1 MKGYLLAEGKRLVL
15 AVLAFLVVFAAV
27 PGLRLVHLLG
37 LLAAGLCALGLLY
50 RNASSRFFGR
60 AMAGGIGCLGGFVLA
75 RTMLQNRPL
84 RMVSASEYAL
94 LFLDFL
100 LWAGLL
106 LWSCR
111 ADTAPKREKPP
122 LFKEQVPDKARL
134 IQYIQDLPIVG
145 IHAKWGNGKS
155 FLWENLRSDL
165 QAQFEIVQIDL
176 LACDLDQIE
185 AFLIR
190 ELEKVLERGQIY
202 PENAHY
208 LKAQLGKN
216 SALEKLGGIAG
227 ESGFSDTFD
236 SLQQELERLPKK
248 VLLNFEDID
257 RIRSEE
263 VIQKI
268 FAISEKLASDR
279 VHVVFQYN
287 KEALPGRLQEKEYL
301 EKYVPFNVG
310 LTPISFASLVGYFWD
325 RFEMDGLPL
334 KKDALSLIG
343 VTRPSYET
351 LNSAVGLDAKASF
364 DLTSLVSIR
373 KVQFY
378 LEEVK
383 VLLTSNEEF
392 ARQTNAETVAM
403 VLLVK
408 HFFREEYAALQAKT
422 SPLKIFA
429 FETEEGPRT
438 LLELADRYRKP
449 RQWESAAGKEQRRAA
464 LEEVLQ
470 RGENSEHLWLL
481 MLLGY
486 QIPFQGGD
494 EERNREQKE
503 RTELHNAKIDH
514 LVWNVLANGLSEL
527 TDEENEVGGLLHKV
541 FYDAKKEEWP
551 ARWEAYQLDRIHG
564 RFPKDNT
571 TVMKWGDNALACSFR
586 AMARAGKYAKV
597 QTQLLELLIEL
608 ERAKENPAVSDAL
621 LECLSYCDWS
631 DGLDFVL
638 MADFFT
644 TLKGEENPEHLPSY
658 RMFFQNAIEA
668 IMQNHYCEQVGG
680 FMFEWSYKD
689 GYAEHEIEQLG
700 YLKQEL
706 EEEREKQTVSFL
718 QKELDTL
725 IRFVEKNRELLSSP
739 TPMPRREPGVKFD
752 EWRGLYA
759 HQAEID
765 RLKEYRK
772 THTEAEFE
780 QELQKSR
787 GGLYY
792 AEVKEALK
800 QDE

>member
-60 AMAGGIGCLGGFVLA
+60 VMAGGIGCLGGFVLA
-75 RTMLQNRPL
+75 RTMLQDRPL

-111 ADTAPKREKPP
+111 ADAAPKREKPP

-216 SALEKLGGIAG
+216 STLEKLGGIAG

-310 LTPISFASLVGYFWD
+310 LTPISFASLVEYFWD
-325 RFEMDGLPL
+325 RFEMDPLPL

-422 SPLKIFA
+422 SPLKIFL
-429 FETEEGPRT
+429 FKTEEGPRT

-470 RGENSEHLWLL
+470 RGRKLRA
-481 MLLGY
+481 
-486 QIPFQGGD
+486 P
-494 EERNREQKE
+494 
-503 RTELHNAKIDH
+503 
-514 LVWNVLANGLSEL
+514 LAADASGISDPLS
-527 TDEENEVGGLLHKV
+527 
-541 FYDAKKEEWP
+541 
-551 ARWEAYQLDRIHG
+551 G
-564 RFPKDNT
+564 R
-571 TVMKWGDNALACSFR
+571 G
-586 AMARAGKYAKV
+586 
-597 QTQLLELLIEL
+597 
-608 ERAKENPAVSDAL
+608 
-621 LECLSYCDWS
+621 
-631 DGLDFVL
+631 
-638 MADFFT
+638 
-644 TLKGEENPEHLPSY
+644 
-658 RMFFQNAIEA
+658 
-668 IMQNHYCEQVGG
+668 
-680 FMFEWSYKD
+680 
-689 GYAEHEIEQLG
+689 
-700 YLKQEL
+700 
-706 EEEREKQTVSFL
+706 
-718 QKELDTL
+718 
-725 IRFVEKNRELLSSP
+725 
-739 TPMPRREPGVKFD
+739 
-752 EWRGLYA
+752 
-759 HQAEID
+759 
-765 RLKEYRK
+765 
-772 THTEAEFE
+772 
-780 QELQKSR
+780 
-787 GGLYY
+787 
-792 AEVKEALK
+792 
-800 QDE
+800 

>member
-60 AMAGGIGCLGGFVLA
+60 VMADGIGCLGGFVLA
-75 RTMLQNRPL
+75 RTMLQDRPL
-84 RMVSASEYAL
+84 RRVSASEYAL

-111 ADTAPKREKPP
+111 ADAAPKREKPP

-208 LKAQLGKN
+208 LKAQMGKN
-216 SALEKLGGIAG
+216 TALEKLGGIAG

-248 VLLNFEDID
+248 V
-257 RIRSEE
+257 
-263 VIQKI
+263 
-268 FAISEKLASDR
+268 
-279 VHVVFQYN
+279 
-287 KEALPGRLQEKEYL
+287 
-301 EKYVPFNVG
+301 
-310 LTPISFASLVGYFWD
+310 
-325 RFEMDGLPL
+325 
-334 KKDALSLIG
+334 
-343 VTRPSYET
+343 
-351 LNSAVGLDAKASF
+351 
-364 DLTSLVSIR
+364 
-373 KVQFY
+373 
-378 LEEVK
+378 
-383 VLLTSNEEF
+383 
-392 ARQTNAETVAM
+392 
-403 VLLVK
+403 
-408 HFFREEYAALQAKT
+408 
-422 SPLKIFA
+422 
-429 FETEEGPRT
+429 
-438 LLELADRYRKP
+438 
-449 RQWESAAGKEQRRAA
+449 
-464 LEEVLQ
+464 
-470 RGENSEHLWLL
+470 
-481 MLLGY
+481 
-486 QIPFQGGD
+486 
-494 EERNREQKE
+494 
-503 RTELHNAKIDH
+503 
-514 LVWNVLANGLSEL
+514 
-527 TDEENEVGGLLHKV
+527 LHKV

-571 TVMKWGDNALACSFR
+571 TVMMWGDNALACSFR

-608 ERAKENPAVSDAL
+608 ERAKEDPAVSDVL
-621 LECLSYCDWS
+621 LECLSYCNWFNGQD
-631 DGLDFVL
+631 LIL
-638 MADFFT
+638 MADFFV
-644 TLKGEENPEHLPSY
+644 TLNGGKNPEHLPFY
-658 RMFFQNAIEA
+658 RTFFQNAMKAIIE
-668 IMQNHYCEQVGG
+668 NRYCERMES
-680 FMFEWSYKD
+680 FMFEWSDKD
-689 GYAEHEIEQLG
+689 GFAEHEIEQLG

-706 EEEREKQTVSFL
+706 EEERATQTVPFL

-725 IRFVEKNRELLSSP
+725 IRFVEKNAALLSGP
-739 TPMPRREPGVKFD
+739 APMPQRKPGWKVG
-752 EWRGLYA
+752 EWRSEYS
-759 HQAEID
+759 HQTEID

-787 GGLYY
+787 RGLYY
-792 AEVKEALK
+792 VEVKEALK
-800 QDE
+800 QDK

>member
-1 MKGYLLAEGKRLVL
+1 MKGYLLAEAKRLVL

-60 AMAGGIGCLGGFVLA
+60 VMAGGIGCLGGFVLA
-75 RTMLQNRPL
+75 RTMLQDRPL

-111 ADTAPKREKPP
+111 ADAAPKREKPP

-190 ELEKVLERGQIY
+190 E
-202 PENAHY
+202 
-208 LKAQLGKN
+208 
-216 SALEKLGGIAG
+216 LEKLGGIAG

-325 RFEMDGLPL
+325 RFEMDPLPL

-422 SPLKIFA
+422 SPLRIFV
-429 FETEEGPRT
+429 FETEEGPLT

-514 LVWNVLANGLSEL
+514 LVWNVMANGLSEL
-527 TDEENEVGGLLHKV
+527 TDEENEVEELLHKV

-571 TVMKWGDNALACSFR
+571 TVMMWGDNALACSFR

-608 ERAKENPAVSDAL
+608 ERAKENPAVSDVL
-621 LECLSYCDWS
+621 LECLSYCNWFNGQD
-631 DGLDFVL
+631 LIL
-638 MADFFT
+638 MADFFA
-644 TLKGEENPEHLPSY
+644 TLNGGKNPEHLPFY
-658 RMFFQNAIEA
+658 RTFFQNAMKA
-668 IMQNHYCEQVGG
+668 IVLNRYCERMES
-680 FMFEWSYKD
+680 FMFAYSGED
-689 GYAEHEIEQLG
+689 GFAEHEIEQLK
-700 YLKQEL
+700 YLKQAL
-706 EEEREKQTVSFL
+706 EEEREKQTVPFL
-718 QKELDTL
+718 QKEFDTL
-725 IRFVEKNRELLSSP
+725 IRFVEKNVALLSSP
-739 TPMPRREPGVKFD
+739 APMPQRKPGWKVGERRSE
-752 EWRGLYA
+752 YS
-759 HQAEID
+759 HQTEID

-800 QDE
+800 QDK

>member
-1 MKGYLLAEGKRLVL
+1 MKNYKMVLEYDGTRYNGWQKQGNTENTIQGK
-15 AVLAFLVVFAAV
+15 
-27 PGLRLVHLLG
+27 
-37 LLAAGLCALGLLY
+37 
-50 RNASSRFFGR
+50 
-60 AMAGGIGCLGGFVLA
+60 
-75 RTMLQNRPL
+75 
-84 RMVSASEYAL
+84 
-94 LFLDFL
+94 
-100 LWAGLL
+100 
-106 LWSCR
+106 
-111 ADTAPKREKPP
+111 
-122 LFKEQVPDKARL
+122 
-134 IQYIQDLPIVG
+134 
-145 IHAKWGNGKS
+145 
-155 FLWENLRSDL
+155 
-165 QAQFEIVQIDL
+165 
-176 LACDLDQIE
+176 
-185 AFLIR
+185 
-190 ELEKVLERGQIY
+190 LEKVLERGQIY

-287 KEALPGRLQEKEYL
+287 KEALPGRLRKKDYL

-310 LTPISFASLVGYFWD
+310 LTPISFASLVEYFWD
-325 RFEMDGLPL
+325 RFEMDNLPL

-470 RGENSEHLWLL
+470 RGENSKHLWLL

-494 EERNREQKE
+494 EERNRKQKVQ
-503 RTELHNAKIDH
+503 TEMHNAKIDH
-514 LVWNVLANGLSEL
+514 LVWNVMANGLSEL
-527 TDEENEVGGLLHKV
+527 TDEENEVEELLHKV
-541 FYDAKKEEWP
+541 FYDAKKEAGP

-571 TVMKWGDNALACSFR
+571 TVMMWGDNALACSFR

-608 ERAKENPAVSDAL
+608 ERAKEDPAVSDVL
-621 LECLSYCDWS
+621 LECLSYCNWFNGQD
-631 DGLDFVL
+631 LIL
-638 MADFFT
+638 MADFFV
-644 TLKGEENPEHLPSY
+644 TLNGGKNPEHLPFY
-658 RMFFQNAIEA
+658 WTFFQNAMKA
-668 IMQNHYCEQVGG
+668 IVLNRYCERMES
-680 FMFEWSYKD
+680 FMFAYSGED
-689 GYAEHEIEQLG
+689 GFAEHEIEQLK
-700 YLKQEL
+700 YLKQAL
-706 EEEREKQTVSFL
+706 EEEREKQTVPFL
-718 QKELDTL
+718 QKEFDTL
-725 IRFVEKNRELLSSP
+725 IRFVEKNVALLSSP
-739 TPMPRREPGVKFD
+739 APMPQRKPGWKVGERRSEYK
-752 EWRGLYA
+752 

-792 AEVKEALK
+792 VEVKAALK
-800 QDE
+800 QDK

>member
-1 MKGYLLAEGKRLVL
+1 M
-15 AVLAFLVVFAAV
+15 
-27 PGLRLVHLLG
+27 
-37 LLAAGLCALGLLY
+37 
-50 RNASSRFFGR
+50 
-60 AMAGGIGCLGGFVLA
+60 
-75 RTMLQNRPL
+75 
-84 RMVSASEYAL
+84 
-94 LFLDFL
+94 
-100 LWAGLL
+100 
-106 LWSCR
+106 
-111 ADTAPKREKPP
+111 
-122 LFKEQVPDKARL
+122 
-134 IQYIQDLPIVG
+134 
-145 IHAKWGNGKS
+145 
-155 FLWENLRSDL
+155 
-165 QAQFEIVQIDL
+165 
-176 LACDLDQIE
+176 
-185 AFLIR
+185 
-190 ELEKVLERGQIY
+190 
-202 PENAHY
+202 
-208 LKAQLGKN
+208 
-216 SALEKLGGIAG
+216 
-227 ESGFSDTFD
+227 
-236 SLQQELERLPKK
+236 
-248 VLLNFEDID
+248 LNFEDID

-325 RFEMDGLPL
+325 RFEMDTLPL

-364 DLTSLVSIR
+364 DLTSLVSIQ

-403 VLLVK
+403 VLLIK
-408 HFFREEYAALQAKT
+408 HFFRKEYAALQTKT
-422 SPLKIFA
+422 SPLKIFL
-429 FETEEGPRT
+429 FKTEEGPLT

-470 RGENSEHLWLL
+470 RGENSKHLWLL

-494 EERNREQKE
+494 EERNRKQKVQ
-503 RTELHNAKIDH
+503 TEMHNAKIDH

-527 TDEENEVGGLLHKV
+527 TDEENEVEELLHKV
-541 FYDAKKEEWP
+541 FYDEKKEEWP
-551 ARWEAYQLDRIHG
+551 ARWEAYQLDRIYG
-564 RFPKDNT
+564 RFPKDNK

-586 AMARAGKYAKV
+586 AMARARKYAKV

-608 ERAKENPAVSDAL
+608 DRAKENPAVSDVL

-631 DGLDFVL
+631 YGQDLIL
-638 MADFFT
+638 MADFFA
-644 TLKGEENPEHLPSY
+644 TLKGEENPEHLPFY
-658 RMFFQNAIEA
+658 RTFFQNAMEA
-668 IMQNHYCEQVGG
+668 IVLNRYCERMES
-680 FMFEWSYKD
+680 FMFAYSGED
-689 GYAEHEIEQLG
+689 GFAEHEIEQLK
-700 YLKQEL
+700 YLKQAL
-706 EEEREKQTVSFL
+706 EEERATQSVPFL
-718 QKELDTL
+718 QKEFDTL
-725 IRFVEKNRELLSSP
+725 IRFVEKNTALLSSP
-739 TPMPRREPGVKFD
+739 APMPQRKPGWKVGERRSE
-752 EWRGLYA
+752 YS
-759 HQAEID
+759 HQTEID

-772 THTEAEFE
+772 THTQAEFE

-792 AEVKEALK
+792 VEVKEALK
-800 QDE
+800 QDK